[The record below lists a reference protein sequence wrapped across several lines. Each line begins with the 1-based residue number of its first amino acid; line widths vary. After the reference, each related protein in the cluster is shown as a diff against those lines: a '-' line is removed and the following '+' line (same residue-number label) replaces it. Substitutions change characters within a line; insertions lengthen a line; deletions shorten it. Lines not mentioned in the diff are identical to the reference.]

1 MSDTSDVYKNRHH
14 AHHFESAAAEFEA
27 SKQGVW
33 VFLVNEV
40 LFFAGLFVAYA
51 IYRASNPTLLE
62 ECHKFLNW
70 KLGATNTVVLICSS
84 LTMAM
89 GVTAAQ
95 KGDNKKTARMLLITI
110 LLACVFLVIKYFEY
124 SHKIH
129 IGLLPGGLF
138 HNAELTH
145 PKAPQFFSIYFVLT
159 GLHGIHVVGGIAVLL
174 WIYLR
179 ARRRE
184 FSPEYFTPVE
194 CVGLYWH
201 FVDLV
206 WIYLFPLLYLA
217 S

>member
-1 MSDTSDVYKNRHH
+1 MGNKNHH
-14 AHHFESAAAEFEA
+14 AHHFESAAAEFDA
-27 SKQGVW
+27 SKQGLW

-51 IYRASNPTLLE
+51 IYRISNPDLLSQT
-62 ECHKFLNW
+62 HKFLNW

-95 KGDNKKTARMLLITI
+95 KGQQKKSANMILLTI

-124 SHKIH
+124 MHKIH
-129 IGLLPGGLF
+129 DGLLPGGLF
-138 HNAELTH
+138 TNTHLTH
-145 PKAPQFFSIYFVLT
+145 PKAPQFFSVYFVLT
-159 GLHGIHVVGGIAVLL
+159 GLHGIHVIGGIVVLA
-174 WIYLR
+174 WIYMR
-179 ARRRE
+179 ARRGDFTE
-184 FSPEYFTPVE
+184 NYYTPVE
-194 CVGLYWH
+194 CTGLYWH